1 MAQVLSPES
10 PFKEEVQT
18 YLKESGVKETTDEI
32 LGPFSDITNQ
42 ILEAIW
48 NALLPGSPFSS
59 LSWEL
64 LTFTFICAAGF
75 WFFRKGRGSKDATG
89 KERPATSLLQYLFPK
104 DIYTHKSVRVDIGL
118 YLLDRGMFPIWFAL
132 SLGAVAPFLERNIIT
147 GFEAIFG
154 ASPAIE
160 PTIAWRLFYGLV
172 ALLIVDAIFYWTHY
186 MMHKTQIGWAL
197 HKVHHSAQ
205 VLTPWTRP
213 REHFIVGPLW
223 ALGPAIGLAISGGI
237 FAWVFNGNITQI
249 TIVNVGI
256 FSVLYAL
263 NGNFRHYHV
272 SFRYPRW
279 LELWLQS
286 PGMHHTHHSYLEKHW
301 DSNLG
306 LVTSIWDRMMG
317 TIYIAEKYEETPW
330 GLAEKDQL
338 EYTTLKDN
346 LLTPVKEIYRIL
358 RGRPKE
364 YLARSSPDLTPR
376 NSTDQTA

>member
-10 PFKEEVQT
+10 PFKEEVQQ
-18 YLKESGVKETTDEI
+18 LLEESGVKEKSDEI

-42 ILEAIW
+42 IAEALW
-48 NALLPGSPFSS
+48 NAMLPGSPFSS

-64 LTFTFICAAGF
+64 LAFTFICAAGF
-75 WFFRKGRGSKDATG
+75 WFFRKGRGSKDSTG

-104 DIYTHKSVRVDIGL
+104 DIYTHQSARVDIGL

-132 SLGAVAPFLERNIIT
+132 SLGTVAPFLERNTIA
-147 GFEAIFG
+147 GFEAAFG

-172 ALLIVDAIFYWTHY
+172 TILIADMIFYWTHY

-197 HKVHHSAQ
+197 HKVHHSAE

-223 ALGPAIGLAISGGI
+223 ALGPAMGLAISGGI
-237 FAWVFNGNITQI
+237 FAWVFDGDITRI
-249 TIVNVGI
+249 TIVNVGV

-317 TIYIAEKYEETPW
+317 TIYIADKYEETPW
-330 GLAEKDQL
+330 GLAPKDQV
-338 EYTTLKDN
+338 EYTSLKDN
-346 LLTPVKEIYRIL
+346 LTTPIKEIYRIL
-358 RGRPKE
+358 RGKPKVYPERPSAD
-364 YLARSSPDLTPR
+364 LAVGNTPDL
-376 NSTDQTA
+376 SA

>member
-1 MAQVLSPES
+1 MADILSPES
-10 PFKEEVQT
+10 PFKEEVQQ
-18 YLKESGVKETTDEI
+18 LLEESGVREKSEEI
-32 LGPFSDITNQ
+32 LGPFSEITAQ
-42 ILEAIW
+42 VLDALW
-48 NALLPGSPFSS
+48 NAVLPGSPFSS

-64 LTFTFICAAGF
+64 LTFTFILATGF
-75 WFFRKGRGSKDATG
+75 WLFRRGRGSKDATG
-89 KERPATSLLQYLFPK
+89 AERPTSSWLQYLFPK
-104 DIYTHKSVRVDIGL
+104 DIYTHRSARVDIGL
-118 YLLDRGMFPIWFAL
+118 YLIDRGMMPVWFLL
-132 SLGAVAPFLERNIIT
+132 SLGAIAPFLEQNTI
-147 GFEAIFG
+147 GLLQSAFG
-154 ASPAIE
+154 ASPAVE
-160 PTIAWRLFYGLV
+160 PTALWRLIYGLV
-172 ALLIVDAIFYWTHY
+172 SILIVDMIFYWTHY

-205 VLTPWTRP
+205 VLTPLTRP

-237 FAWVFNGNITQI
+237 FAWVFDGDITRI

-301 DSNLG
+301 DTNLG

-317 TIYIAEKYEETPW
+317 TIYIADKYEETPW
-330 GLAEKDQL
+330 GLAEKDQV
-338 EYTTLKDN
+338 EYTSLRDN
-346 LLTPVKEIYRIL
+346 LVTPVKEIVRIL
-358 RGRPKE
+358 RKQPKE
-364 YLARSSPDLTPR
+364 YQAAVEPDLAPGDSR
-376 NSTDQTA
+376 DLTA

>member
-1 MAQVLSPES
+1 MAQLLSPES
-10 PFKEEVQT
+10 PFKEEVQR
-18 YLKESGVKETTDEI
+18 YLEESGVKERTDEI

-42 ILEAIW
+42 VAEAIW

-75 WFFRKGRGSKDATG
+75 WFFRKGRGSKDASG
-89 KERPATSLLQYLFPK
+89 RERPTTSLLQYLFPK
-104 DIYTHKSVRVDIGL
+104 DIYTHRSARVDIGL
-118 YLLDRGMFPIWFAL
+118 YVIDRAMFPIWFAL
-132 SLGAVAPFLERNIIT
+132 SLGAVGPFLERNTIA
-147 GFEAIFG
+147 GFEAAFG

-160 PTIAWRLFYGLV
+160 PTILWRLFYGLV
-172 ALLIVDAIFYWTHY
+172 SVLIVDAIFYWTHY

-317 TIYIAEKYEETPW
+317 TIYIADRYEETPW
-330 GLAEKDQL
+330 GLAEKDQI
-338 EYTTLKDN
+338 EYTSLKDN
-346 LLTPVKEIYRIL
+346 LVTPVKEIVRIL
-358 RGRPKE
+358 RKQPKE
-364 YLARSSPDLTPR
+364 YPVKPESGLATGDSRDLT
-376 NSTDQTA
+376 A

>member
-1 MAQVLSPES
+1 MAQELSPES
-10 PFKEEVQT
+10 PFKEEVQK
-18 YLKESGVKETTDEI
+18 YLEESGVKETTDEI
-32 LGPFSDITNQ
+32 LGPFSEITNQ
-42 ILEAIW
+42 ILEAMW

-64 LTFTFICAAGF
+64 LTFTFICAAVF
-75 WFFRKGRGSKDATG
+75 WFSRKGRGSKDSTG
-89 KERPATSLLQYLFPK
+89 RERPAKNLLQYLFPK
-104 DIYTHKSVRVDIGL
+104 DIYTHQSARVDIGL

-132 SLGAVAPFLERNIIT
+132 SLGAVAPFLERNTIA
-147 GFEAIFG
+147 GFEAMFG

-160 PTIAWRLFYGLV
+160 PTVAWRLFYGLV
-172 ALLIVDAIFYWTHY
+172 SILMVDAIFYWTHY

-272 SFRYPRW
+272 SFRYPRS

-317 TIYIAEKYEETPW
+317 TIYIADKYEETPW
-330 GLAEKDQL
+330 GLAEKDQR
-338 EYTTLKDN
+338 EYTILKDN
-346 LLTPVKEIYRIL
+346 LVTPVKEICRIL

-364 YLARSSPDLTPR
+364 YPAQSSPDLTPR
-376 NSTDQTA
+376 NSTDLTA

>member
-10 PFKEEVQT
+10 PFKEEVQA
-18 YLKESGVKETTDEI
+18 YLEESGVKEATGEI

-42 ILEAIW
+42 VLEAMW

-64 LTFTFICAAGF
+64 LTFTVICAAGF
-75 WFFRKGRGSKDATG
+75 WFFRKGRGSKDSTG
-89 KERPATSLLQYLFPK
+89 RERPAKNLLQYLFPK
-104 DIYTHKSVRVDIGL
+104 DIYTHQSARVDIGL

-132 SLGAVAPFLERNIIT
+132 SLGAVAPFLERNTIAGIE
-147 GFEAIFG
+147 FMFG

-172 ALLIVDAIFYWTHY
+172 SILIVDAIFYWTHY

-237 FAWVFNGNITQI
+237 FAWAFSGNITQI

-330 GLAEKDQL
+330 GLAEKDQR

-346 LLTPVKEIYRIL
+346 LVTPVKEIYRIL

-364 YLARSSPDLTPR
+364 YLAQSSPDLTPR
-376 NSTDQTA
+376 NSTDLTA

>member
-1 MAQVLSPES
+1 MADLLSLKS
-10 PFKEEVQT
+10 PFKEEVQQHLEET
-18 YLKESGVKETTDEI
+18 GIKERTDEI
-32 LGPFSDITNQ
+32 LGPFSDVANQ
-42 ILEAIW
+42 VADGIW

-64 LTFTFICAAGF
+64 LTFTFICAGGF
-75 WFFRKGRGSKDATG
+75 WFFRKGRGSKNAG
-89 KERPATSLLQYLFPK
+89 GRERPAKSLLQYLFPK
-104 DIYTHKSVRVDIGL
+104 DIYTHRSARVDIGL
-118 YLLDRGMFPIWFAL
+118 YIIDRGMMPVWFLL
-132 SLGAVAPFLERNIIT
+132 SLGALAPFLERNTIA
-147 GFEAIFG
+147 GLEAALG
-154 ASPAIE
+154 ASPDIT
-160 PTIAWRLFYGLV
+160 PTVMWRLFYGLV
-172 ALLIVDAIFYWTHY
+172 SILIVDAIFYWTHY

-223 ALGPAIGLAISGGI
+223 ALGPAMGLAISGGI
-237 FAWVFNGNITQI
+237 FAWVFNGSITQI
-249 TIVNVGI
+249 TIINVGI

-317 TIYIAEKYEETPW
+317 TIYIADKYEETPW
-330 GLAEKDQL
+330 GLAEKDQR

-346 LLTPVKEIYRIL
+346 LVSPVKEIIRIL
-358 RGRPKE
+358 RGRQKE
-364 YLARSSPDLTPR
+364 YPTQKPSDLTPGNMPDLT
-376 NSTDQTA
+376 N

>member
-10 PFKEEVQT
+10 PFKQEVQQ
-18 YLKESGVKETTDEI
+18 YLEESGIKETTDEI

-42 ILEAIW
+42 VVEAMW

-64 LTFTFICAAGF
+64 LTFTFICAAAF
-75 WFFRKGRGSKDATG
+75 WFFRKGRGSKDSNG
-89 KERPATSLLQYLFPK
+89 RERPAKSLLQYLFPK
-104 DIYTHKSVRVDIGL
+104 DIYTHQSARVDIGL

-132 SLGAVAPFLERNIIT
+132 SLGTVAPFLERNTIA
-147 GFEAIFG
+147 GFEAAFG

-160 PTIAWRLFYGLV
+160 PTIAWRLIYGLV
-172 ALLIVDAIFYWTHY
+172 SILIVDAIFYWTHY

-237 FAWVFNGNITQI
+237 FAWVFNGSITQI

-317 TIYIAEKYEETPW
+317 TIYIADKYEETPW
-330 GLAEKDQL
+330 GLAEKDQR

-346 LLTPVKEIYRIL
+346 LVTPVKEIHRIL

-364 YLARSSPDLTPR
+364 YPEQKSSDLTPGNTPDLT
-376 NSTDQTA
+376 T

>member
-18 YLKESGVKETTDEI
+18 YLEESGVKETSDEI

-75 WFFRKGRGSKDATG
+75 WFFRKGRGSKDSTG
-89 KERPATSLLQYLFPK
+89 RERPAMSLLQYLFPK
-104 DIYTHKSVRVDIGL
+104 DIYTHQSARVDIGL

-132 SLGAVAPFLERNIIT
+132 SLGAVAPFLERNIIA
-147 GFEAIFG
+147 GFEAMFG

-160 PTIAWRLFYGLV
+160 PTIAWRLLYGLV
-172 ALLIVDAIFYWTHY
+172 AILIVDAIFYWTHY

-223 ALGPAIGLAISGGI
+223 ALGPAVGLAISGGI
-237 FAWVFNGNITQI
+237 FAWLFNGNITQI

-330 GLAEKDQL
+330 GLAEKDQR

-346 LLTPVKEIYRIL
+346 LVTPFKEIYRIL

-364 YLARSSPDLTPR
+364 YLAQSSPDLTPR
-376 NSTDQTA
+376 NSTDLTA

>member
-1 MAQVLSPES
+1 MADLLSPES
-10 PFKEEVQT
+10 PFKEEVQR
-18 YLKESGVKETTDEI
+18 YLQESGIGEKADGI
-32 LGPFSDITNQ
+32 LGPFSDIANQ
-42 ILEAIW
+42 VADALW
-48 NALLPGSPFSS
+48 DALLPGSPFSS

-75 WFFRKGRGSKDATG
+75 WLFRNGRGSKDASG
-89 KERPATSLLQYLFPK
+89 RERPAKSLLQYLFPR
-104 DIYTHKSVRVDIGL
+104 DIYTHRSARVDIGL
-118 YLLDRGMFPIWFAL
+118 YLIDRAMMPVWFLL
-132 SLGAVAPFLERNIIT
+132 SLGAIAPFLERNTIA
-147 GFEAIFG
+147 GLERAFG
-154 ASPAIE
+154 TSPAVE
-160 PTIAWRLFYGLV
+160 PTIMWRLFYGLV
-172 ALLIVDAIFYWTHY
+172 SILIVDAIFYWTHY

-223 ALGPAIGLAISGGI
+223 ALGPAVGLAISGGL

-286 PGMHHTHHSYLEKHW
+286 PGMHHTHHSYLQKHW

-306 LVTSIWDRMMG
+306 LVTSIWDRVMG
-317 TIYIAEKYEETPW
+317 TIYIADKYEETPW
-330 GLAEKDQL
+330 GLAGKDQA
-338 EYTTLKDN
+338 EYTSLKDN
-346 LLTPVKEIYRIL
+346 LVTPVKEIIRIL
-358 RGRPKE
+358 RGEPKRYAE
-364 YLARSSPDLTPR
+364 PESSVGSPGKAPDL
-376 NSTDQTA
+376 SA

>member
-1 MAQVLSPES
+1 MANLLSPKS
-10 PFKEEVQT
+10 PFKEEVQQ
-18 YLKESGVKETTDEI
+18 YLEETGIKERTDEI
-32 LGPFSDITNQ
+32 LGPFSDVANQ
-42 ILEAIW
+42 VADRIW

-64 LTFTFICAAGF
+64 LTFTFICAGGF
-75 WFFRKGRGSKDATG
+75 WFFRKGRGSKNSG
-89 KERPATSLLQYLFPK
+89 GRERPAKSLLQYLFPK
-104 DIYTHKSVRVDIGL
+104 DIYTHQSARVDIGL
-118 YLLDRGMFPIWFAL
+118 YIIDRAMMPVWFLL
-132 SLGAVAPFLERNIIT
+132 SLGAIAPFLERNAIA
-147 GFEAIFG
+147 GLEAAFG
-154 ASPAIE
+154 ASPDIT
-160 PTIAWRLFYGLV
+160 PTVMWRLFYGL
-172 ALLIVDAIFYWTHY
+172 ASILIVDAIFYWTHY
-186 MMHKTQIGWAL
+186 MMHKTEIGWAL

-223 ALGPAIGLAISGGI
+223 ALGPAMGLAISGGI

-249 TIVNVGI
+249 TIINVGI

-301 DSNLG
+301 DSNVG

-317 TIYIAEKYEETPW
+317 TIYIADKYEETPW
-330 GLAEKDQL
+330 GLAEKDQR

-346 LLTPVKEIYRIL
+346 LVSPVKEIIRIL
-358 RGRPKE
+358 RGRQKE
-364 YLARSSPDLTPR
+364 YPRQKPSDLTPG
-376 NSTDQTA
+376 NMPDLAN

>member
-10 PFKEEVQT
+10 PFKEEVKQF
-18 YLKESGVKETTDEI
+18 LDESGVKETTDEI

-42 ILEAIW
+42 IVEAMW

-75 WFFRKGRGSKDATG
+75 WFFRKGRGSKDSTG
-89 KERPATSLLQYLFPK
+89 RERPAQSLLQYLFPK
-104 DIYTHKSVRVDIGL
+104 DIYTHQSARVDIGL

-132 SLGAVAPFLERNIIT
+132 SLGTVAPFLERNTIA
-147 GFEAIFG
+147 GFEAAFG

-160 PTIAWRLFYGLV
+160 PTIAWRLLYGLV
-172 ALLIVDAIFYWTHY
+172 SILIVDAIFYWTHY

-317 TIYIAEKYEETPW
+317 TIYIADKYEETPW
-330 GLAEKDQL
+330 GLSPKDQV
-338 EYTTLKDN
+338 EYTSLKDN
-346 LLTPVKEIYRIL
+346 LTTPVKEIVRIL
-358 RGRPKE
+358 RGKPKVYPE
-364 YLARSSPDLTPR
+364 QKSPDLTPG
-376 NSTDQTA
+376 NSPDLTA

>member
-1 MAQVLSPES
+1 MADLLSPES
-10 PFKEEVQT
+10 PFKEEVQQ
-18 YLKESGVKETTDEI
+18 YLAESGIKDRADET
-32 LGPFSDITNQ
+32 LGPFSDIANQ
-42 ILEAIW
+42 VADALW

-75 WFFRKGRGSKDATG
+75 WFFRRGRGSKDAAG
-89 KERPATSLLQYLFPK
+89 KERPTKGLIQYLFPK
-104 DIYTHKSVRVDIGL
+104 DIYTHQSARVDIGL
-118 YLLDRGMFPIWFAL
+118 YLIDRGMMPVWFLL
-132 SLGAVAPFLERNIIT
+132 SLGAIAPFLERNTIA
-147 GFEAIFG
+147 GMEAAFG
-154 ASPAIE
+154 ASPAVE
-160 PTIAWRLFYGLV
+160 PTIMWRLLYGLV
-172 ALLIVDAIFYWTHY
+172 SILIVDAIFYWTHY

-317 TIYIAEKYEETPW
+317 TIYIADKYEETPW
-330 GLAEKDQL
+330 GLAEKDQV

-346 LLTPVKEIYRIL
+346 LVTPVKEIIRIL
-358 RGRPKE
+358 RGKPKVHAE
-364 YLARSSPDLTPR
+364 PGSINLAPGKSPDLT
-376 NSTDQTA
+376 A

>member
-18 YLKESGVKETTDEI
+18 YLEESGVKETSDEI

-75 WFFRKGRGSKDATG
+75 WFFRKGRGSKDSTG
-89 KERPATSLLQYLFPK
+89 RERPAMSLLQYLFPK
-104 DIYTHKSVRVDIGL
+104 DIYTHQSARVDIGL

-132 SLGAVAPFLERNIIT
+132 SLGAVAPFLERNIIA
-147 GFEAIFG
+147 GFEAMFG

-160 PTIAWRLFYGLV
+160 PTIAWRLLYGLV
-172 ALLIVDAIFYWTHY
+172 AILIVDAIFYWTHY

-223 ALGPAIGLAISGGI
+223 ALGPAVGLAISGGI
-237 FAWVFNGNITQI
+237 FAWLFNGNITQI

-330 GLAEKDQL
+330 GLAEKDQR

-346 LLTPVKEIYRIL
+346 LVTPVKEIYRIL

-364 YLARSSPDLTPR
+364 YLAQSSPDLTPR
-376 NSTDQTA
+376 NSTDITA

>member
-18 YLKESGVKETTDEI
+18 YLEESGVKETSDEI

-75 WFFRKGRGSKDATG
+75 WFFRKGRGSKDSTG
-89 KERPATSLLQYLFPK
+89 RERPAMSLFQYLFPK
-104 DIYTHKSVRVDIGL
+104 DIYTHQSARVDIGL

-132 SLGAVAPFLERNIIT
+132 SLGAVAPFLERNIIA
-147 GFEAIFG
+147 GFEAMFG

-172 ALLIVDAIFYWTHY
+172 AILIVDAIFYWTHY

-223 ALGPAIGLAISGGI
+223 ALGPAVGLAISGGI
-237 FAWVFNGNITQI
+237 FAWLFKGNITQI

-330 GLAEKDQL
+330 GLAEKDQR

-346 LLTPVKEIYRIL
+346 LVTPVKEIYRIL

-364 YLARSSPDLTPR
+364 YLAQSSPDLTPR
-376 NSTDQTA
+376 NSTDLTA

>member
-18 YLKESGVKETTDEI
+18 YLEGSGVKETTNEI

-42 ILEAIW
+42 VLEAMW

-75 WFFRKGRGSKDATG
+75 WFFRKGRGSKDSNG
-89 KERPATSLLQYLFPK
+89 RERPATNLFEYLFPK
-104 DIYTHKSVRVDIGL
+104 DIYTHQSARVDIGL

-132 SLGAVAPFLERNIIT
+132 SLGAVAPFLERNIIA
-147 GFEAIFG
+147 GFEAMFG

-160 PTIAWRLFYGLV
+160 PTVAWRLFYGLI
-172 ALLIVDAIFYWTHY
+172 AILIVDAIFYWTHY

-317 TIYIAEKYEETPW
+317 TIYIADKYEETPW
-330 GLAEKDQL
+330 GLAEKDQR

-358 RGRPKE
+358 CGRSKE
-364 YLARSSPDLTPR
+364 YPAQSSPDLTPH
-376 NSTDQTA
+376 NSTDLTA

>member
-1 MAQVLSPES
+1 MADIISPKS
-10 PFKEEVQT
+10 PFKEEVRQ
-18 YLKESGVKETTDEI
+18 LLEESGVKEKSDEI

-42 ILEAIW
+42 VVEALW
-48 NALLPGSPFSS
+48 NAMLPGSPFSS

-64 LTFTFICAAGF
+64 LAFTFICAAGF
-75 WFFRKGRGSKDATG
+75 WFFREGRGSKDATG
-89 KERPATSLLQYLFPK
+89 KERPTQSLFQYLFPR
-104 DIYTHKSVRVDIGL
+104 DIYTHQSARVDIGL

-132 SLGAVAPFLERNIIT
+132 SLGTVAPFFERNTIAGI
-147 GFEAIFG
+147 EAAFG

-172 ALLIVDAIFYWTHY
+172 TVLIADMIFYWTHY

-197 HKVHHSAQ
+197 HKVHHSAE

-237 FAWVFNGNITQI
+237 FAWVFDGSITRI
-249 TIVNVGI
+249 TIINVGV

-286 PGMHHTHHSYLEKHW
+286 PGMHHTHHSYLKKHW

-317 TIYIAEKYEETPW
+317 TIYIADKYEETPW
-330 GLAEKDQL
+330 GLAPKDQV
-338 EYTTLKDN
+338 EYTSLRDN
-346 LLTPVKEIYRIL
+346 LTTPFKEIFRIL
-358 RGRPKE
+358 RKKPKT
-364 YLARSSPDLTPR
+364 YPDISVSEPEESRNLTL
-376 NSTDQTA
+376 